1 MTRHTTYPHSHG
13 KDRHSVDNA
22 TKCLDKSNYV
32 LQIAHCS
39 SLNKLS
45 SVWKIAMVYML
56 WCWNNRITDSV
67 RIHAHCS

>member
-56 WCWNNRITDSV
+56 
-67 RIHAHCS
+67 